1 MKKGLLVFLR
11 VTFVIGA
18 MLIAS
23 FFGFNFYFDAQS
35 NRAIE
40 KSLIVANSPIIGDK
54 KAPFTL
60 VEFFDYRCPHCSV
73 MSKIVDEAVNND
85 PDIKILLRPVVVSD
99 EESMKIATL
108 VLGAEAQKRGSTLLL
123 HKEIMALPSIPN
135 YETVE
140 AMAEAKGINVQQ
152 AEIDGQSFRPVI
164 TENTSLIVDI
174 GFYGVP
180 ALIIGDKGFI
190 SQGPMPGI
198 NELRLMILDAKQ
210 RLNIK

>member
-1 MKKGLLVFLR
+1 MKKGLLIFLR

-23 FFGFNFYFDAQS
+23 FFGLNFYFEAQS

-40 KSLIVANSPIIGDK
+40 KSLIVENSPIIGDK
-54 KAPFTL
+54 SAPFTL
-60 VEFFDYRCPHCSV
+60 VEFFDYRCSHCST
-73 MSKIVDEAVNND
+73 MSKIVDEAVNKD

-99 EESMKIATL
+99 EESMKISTL
-108 VLGAEAQKRGSTLLL
+108 VLGAELQKQDATLML

-135 YETVE
+135 YETVT
-140 AMAEAKGINVQQ
+140 AIAEAKGINVQQ
-152 AEIDGQSFRPVI
+152 AEKDGETFKPLI
-164 TENTSLIVDI
+164 TQNTSLIVDI

-190 SQGPMPGI
+190 TQGPMPGI

>member
-11 VTFVIGA
+11 VTFVISA
-18 MLIAS
+18 ILIAS
-23 FFGFNFYFDAQS
+23 LFGLNFYFDAQS

-40 KSLIVANSPIIGDK
+40 KSLIVENSTIIGDK

-73 MSKIVDEAVNND
+73 MSKIVDEAVNKD

-108 VLGAEAQKRGSTLLL
+108 VLGAEIQKQGSTLLL

-135 YETVE
+135 YETVK
-140 AMAEAKGINVQQ
+140 AMAEANGINVQQ
-152 AEIDGQSFRPVI
+152 AETDGQNFKSLI
-164 TENTSLIVDI
+164 IKNTSLIADI

-190 SQGPMPGI
+190 PQGSMPGI
-198 NELRLMILDAKQ
+198 NELRLMIIDAKQ

>member
-11 VTFVIGA
+11 VTFVISA
-18 MLIAS
+18 ILIAS
-23 FFGFNFYFDAQS
+23 FFGLNFYFDAQS
-35 NRAIE
+35 SRAIE
-40 KSLIVANSPIIGDK
+40 KSLIVENLPIIGDK

-60 VEFFDYRCPHCSV
+60 VEFFDYRCSHCSV
-73 MSKIVDEAVNND
+73 MSKIVDQAVNND

-108 VLGAEAQKRGSTLLL
+108 VLGAEAQKQGSTLLL
-123 HKEIMALPSIPN
+123 HKEIMALPSIPH
-135 YETVE
+135 YETVT

-152 AEIDGQSFRPVI
+152 AEADGQSFKPII

-174 GFYGVP
+174 GVYGVP

-190 SQGPMPGI
+190 SRGPMPGI